1 MKKLLVLFVFASL
14 SASSYA
20 QSASDKPLYVEL
32 GYSTVK
38 IKDSDVPGLSF
49 DNAVVTGIVGYKFH
63 PNLAGEVF
71 LASGVSDDSVTYL
84 GQRITSEVKGSY
96 GLFLKPTFMVT
107 NQLELFGRLGF
118 TRSEV
123 EYTVVTTRRSE
134 TETSFAY
141 GAGLNYHFTN
151 TVYGQAAYMSY
162 YDKNGTNAR
171 GLLLGLGIKF

>member
-1 MKKLLVLFVFASL
+1 MKKLLVLLTLASL
-14 SASSYA
+14 SAVSYA

-32 GYSTVK
+32 GYSTLK

-49 DNAVVTGIVGYKFH
+49 DNAVATGIVGYKFH
-63 PNLAGEVF
+63 PNLAGELF
-71 LASGVSDDSVTYL
+71 LATGVSDDSITYL
-84 GQRITSEVKGSY
+84 GQRITSEVKSSY

-107 NQLELFGRLGF
+107 KQLELFGRVGF

-123 EYTVVTTRRSE
+123 EYTVVTTRTSE

-141 GAGLNYHFTN
+141 GAGLNYHVTD

-162 YDKNGTNAR
+162 YDKNGTDAR
-171 GLLLGLGIKF
+171 GLLLGIGIKF